1 MHSHDYFQIPI
12 AEVVQETDS
21 AVSLILDVPAALA
34 DTFQYKPGQFLTLR
48 VPIDGKMRQRCYSLA
63 SAPGIDARHKVAI
76 KRVDGGL
83 VSNHVC
89 SSLKAGDL
97 IEVQPP
103 AGLFVPHSLDTDFLL
118 FAGGSGVTPVL
129 SILKAALSHGR
140 GHVTLLYANRDEQSV
155 IFKNEIA
162 ALSAAHPERLT
173 VLHWLESLQGLP
185 TVAQIAGLVRPWA
198 GAESF
203 ICGPEPFMNGVSS
216 ALHSLGVDE
225 ARIHLERFVSL
236 PDEDV
241 AEAAAAAMAE
251 TSVDSQLTV
260 SIDGGEHQLAW
271 SHNAKM
277 LDAMIEAGI
286 DAPYSCR
293 VGGCSACMC
302 KVLSGKVR
310 MAANLVLDDNEIAE
324 GWVLACQAFPET
336 DQVSIEIP

>member
-1 MHSHDYFQIPI
+1 MHSHEYFQIPI

-21 AVSLILDVPAALA
+21 AVSLILDVPSSLA

-63 SAPGIDARHKVAI
+63 SAPGIDTRHKIAI
-76 KRVDGGL
+76 KRVEGGM

-97 IEVQPP
+97 VEVQPP
-103 AGLFVPHSLDTDFLL
+103 AGLFVPASLDTDFLL
-118 FAGGSGVTPVL
+118 FAGGSGITPVL

-155 IFKNEIA
+155 IFRNEIA
-162 ALSAAHPERLT
+162 ALSTAHPERLT

-185 TVAQIAGLVRPWA
+185 TVAQIAGLVRPWSNA
-198 GAESF
+198 QAF
-203 ICGPEPFMNGVSS
+203 ICGPEPFMAGVSS
-216 ALHSLGVDE
+216 ALQALGVDDKCV
-225 ARIHLERFVSL
+225 HLERFVSL

-241 AEAAAAAMAE
+241 ADAAVAAMAE
-251 TSVDSQLTV
+251 QSVDSELKV
-260 SIDGGEHQLAW
+260 SIDGGEHVIAW
-271 SHNAKM
+271 SRNVKM
-277 LDAMIEAGI
+277 LDAMLEAGI

-302 KVLSGKVR
+302 KVLSGRVR

-324 GWVLACQAFPET
+324 GWVLGCQSFPET
-336 DQVSIEIP
+336 DHVSIEIP